1 MRLICSARESREVE
15 EKSPALQKRGQG
27 TQSHLRIC
35 RPGHPSYA
43 RNDGRGSP
51 VPVKSGRWQNQTEGG
66 KEGAIYCAPTRDK
79 EGLGVEGSLMQVI
92 APHTFRIECLSN

>member
-15 EKSPALQKRGQG
+15 EKSPALQNRGPG
-27 TQSHLRIC
+27 TQSQLRIC

-51 VPVKSGRWQNQTEGG
+51 VPVKSGRWHNQTEGG
-66 KEGAIYCAPTRDK
+66 KDDAIYCAPTRDK
-79 EGLGVEGSLMQVI
+79 QALSVEATLMQVI
-92 APHTFRIECLSN
+92 APHPFRI